1 VFGMKSEN
9 DLKQFY
15 DFTLSRSLKDLEEK
29 RRKIASKLIMFWIV
43 LGSVFLF
50 GLLASAI
57 TMNPVIAIVL
67 FIFLLII
74 GLIVFFIFFLRK
86 IKSFTLEFKEK
97 IVGEIVRFVDKN
109 LSYAPEKG
117 IGQQT
122 YMDSQIFL
130 TRPDRYKC
138 EDYVSGKIGETQ
150 IEFSEIHSEYKTEHT
165 DSKGHRQ
172 TQWHTIFRG
181 LFFIADFN
189 KNFQGTTVVLPDLAE
204 KTFGFIGKI
213 FQSWN
218 LTRKGQL
225 IKLEDPEFEKLF
237 VVYGDDQIT
246 ARYILTPGLMQRLV
260 KFRES
265 LHNTIFLSFK
275 DSKVYIAISIN
286 RNLFEPR
293 IFRSNEDFGLIE
305 DYFENLELAVQIIE
319 ELGLNTR
326 IWK

>member
-1 VFGMKSEN
+1 MKSET
-9 DLKQFY
+9 DLKYFY
-15 DFTLSRSLKDLEEK
+15 DSVLSVSLKDMEGK
-29 RRKIASKLIMFWIV
+29 RRKIAFKIIILWIV
-43 LGSVFLF
+43 LGFIFLC
-50 GLLASAI
+50 GLLASAVLL
-57 TMNPVIAIVL
+57 NLGIAIAL

-74 GLIVFFIFFLRK
+74 GIIIHVIFFNRG
-86 IKSFTLEFKEK
+86 IKAFTSEFKER
-97 IVGEIVRFVDKN
+97 IVGEVVRFADEN
-109 LSYAPEKG
+109 LVYAPQNG
-117 IGQQT
+117 INQQT

-130 TRPDRYKC
+130 THPDRYKC

-150 IEFSEIHSEYKTEHT
+150 IEFSEIHSEYKTETT
-165 DSKGHRQ
+165 DSKGRRQ

-204 KTFGFIGKI
+204 KAFGFLGKI

-218 LTRKGQL
+218 LARKGQL

-237 VVYGDDQIT
+237 VVYGDNQIT

-260 KFRES
+260 EFRKNVS
-265 LHNTIFLSFK
+265 NTVFLSFK
-275 DSKVYIAISIN
+275 DSKVYLAISIS

-293 IFRSNEDFGLIE
+293 IFRSNADFGLIK
-305 DYFENLELAVQIIE
+305 DYFENLDLSAKIIE